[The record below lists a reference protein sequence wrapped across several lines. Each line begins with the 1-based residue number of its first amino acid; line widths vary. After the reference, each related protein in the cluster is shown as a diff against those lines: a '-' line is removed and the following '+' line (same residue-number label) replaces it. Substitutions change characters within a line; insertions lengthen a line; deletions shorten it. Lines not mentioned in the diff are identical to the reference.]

1 MVLGDLKL
9 EIFLGVPVR
18 ELNASEVETYY
29 RVYKDRYP
37 NDVRPR
43 ERLFTPFLEPFDTN
57 ATYIPAIA
65 VPILDDA
72 PLDGLGDAF
81 RTAGFPRALSD
92 IVTTLEKFDRA
103 IRGNKIILDFLE
115 GINHQRRNHR
125 PTMTSSFDIE
135 SLDFEGYAR
144 ILLEKEAAEKAALEK
159 AVAEREATRKEATE
173 KTTTERTTTM
183 QTTMA
188 TDHLNDVDA
197 SLLSALAL
205 EDDHS
210 IVSPSPAQPFGSTS
224 RLLAFISA
232 QLNLNNLSVE
242 DHQAALIDL
251 IDDYHRRVG
260 LPSDNEGGEEHQQEE
275 EEEEVA
281 EEAEEAEDDDEEEE
295 DELDMPAVQ
304 GNLPTIHELM
314 VEVNKRANSCKSL
327 ANNHLRQVESMLKEV
342 QAINAASRAN
352 EALLAEATASANASE
367 AAARAALAA
376 SYAEFPPEPASGS
389 GAGSAAGAGP
399 SSAAAASGGSKK
411 KSKSKGKR
419 KSKGKGKGRKK

>member
-1 MVLGDLKL
+1 
-9 EIFLGVPVR
+9 
-18 ELNASEVETYY
+18 
-29 RVYKDRYP
+29 
-37 NDVRPR
+37 
-43 ERLFTPFLEPFDTN
+43 
-57 ATYIPAIA
+57 
-65 VPILDDA
+65 
-72 PLDGLGDAF
+72 
-81 RTAGFPRALSD
+81 
-92 IVTTLEKFDRA
+92 
-103 IRGNKIILDFLE
+103 
-115 GINHQRRNHR
+115 
-125 PTMTSSFDIE
+125 
-135 SLDFEGYAR
+135 
-144 ILLEKEAAEKAALEK
+144 
-159 AVAEREATRKEATE
+159 
-173 KTTTERTTTM
+173 M

-197 SLLSALAL
+197 SLRAAL
-205 EDDHS
+205 EGDHS

-251 IDDYHRRVG
+251 IDDYHRRIG
-260 LPSDNEGGEEHQQEE
+260 LPSDNEEGEEHQQQEE
-275 EEEEVA
+275 EEA
-281 EEAEEAEDDDEEEE
+281 EEAEEAEEEPEEDDDEEEE

-304 GNLPTIHELM
+304 GNLPSIHELM

-389 GAGSAAGAGP
+389 GAGSVAGAGP
-399 SSAAAASGGSKK
+399 SSSAPAASGGSKK